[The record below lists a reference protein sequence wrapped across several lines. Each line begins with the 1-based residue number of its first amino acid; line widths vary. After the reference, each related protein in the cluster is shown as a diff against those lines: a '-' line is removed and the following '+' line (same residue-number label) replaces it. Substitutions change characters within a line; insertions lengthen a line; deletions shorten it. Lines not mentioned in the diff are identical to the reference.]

1 MTESP
6 LELGV
11 IGYEDAAQWGGDRH
25 LTELDYANESIRG
38 NIPLSRVS
46 SHHNPFESPPW
57 YDGQGVTMAGVRQA
71 IHEGRLR
78 TTPYPASVLASDWTD
93 RMHEERIAWLFL
105 YSWSDPIEIEFSY
118 PECESF
124 SIDDGNH
131 RLAAAIYRNDQDIY
145 VQLGGYIDNSVKA
158 LGAICRPIQR
168 VAHVAPSKPLTGPL
182 GAGR

>member
-1 MTESP
+1 MTDST
-6 LELGV
+6 LEPDE
-11 IGYEDAAQWGGDRH
+11 IDYEDAVPWGGDH
-25 LTELDYANESIRG
+25 NLTELDYTNESIRG

-46 SHHNPFESPPW
+46 SQHNPFENPPW
-57 YDGQGVTMAGVRQA
+57 HDGQGVSMAGVRQA
-71 IHEGRLR
+71 IIEGRLR

-93 RMHEERIAWLFL
+93 RMHEERIAWLVL
-105 YSWSDPIEIEFSY
+105 NSWSDPIEIEFSY

-131 RLAAAIYRNDQDIY
+131 RLSAAIYRNDRDIY

-168 VAHVAPSKPLTGPL
+168 VAHVVPSNPMTGL
-182 GAGR
+182 LVVGR